1 MDYRE
6 AILKVFERG
15 NPGRIIWQ
23 PRLELWYE
31 YNKRRGTLPRELKNV
46 ELIDV
51 YDILHASVR
60 YFTTPLKVRYRKVKY
75 DVKRLENRTIETW
88 DTPLGVLTRVHMY
101 DEVGYSSAIKEFPIK
116 APEDF
121 KILRYLLEDEEW
133 YFDYETY
140 EKDLEK
146 VGNRGIAQFYFR
158 RSPFQ
163 ALMIDWMGV
172 EKAILLMISD
182 PQTLDEYLEFSE
194 KADDKIYEVILNSP
208 VKILNLGENIDVR
221 FDSPSIFEKYLF
233 PYYNKRIKQIH
244 EAGKFVHIHVD
255 GNFKQ
260 LLPYL
265 KNMNV
270 DGFEAL
276 TPAPQGDVT
285 IEEIKENLC
294 DFVLLDGIPAVY
306 LLSHYS
312 FDQLWNCTEK
322 LVELFHPRLI
332 LGISDEVPPDTEF
345 ERLKLLS
352 EKIRELNDFIMA

>member
-1 MDYRE
+1 M
-6 AILKVFERG
+6 
-15 NPGRIIWQ
+15 
-23 PRLELWYE
+23 
-31 YNKRRGTLPRELKNV
+31 
-46 ELIDV
+46 
-51 YDILHASVR
+51 
-60 YFTTPLKVRYRKVKY
+60 
-75 DVKRLENRTIETW
+75 
-88 DTPLGVLTRVHMY
+88 
-101 DEVGYSSAIKEFPIK
+101 
-116 APEDF
+116 
-121 KILRYLLEDEEW
+121 
-133 YFDYETY
+133 
-140 EKDLEK
+140 
-146 VGNRGIAQFYFR
+146 
-158 RSPFQ
+158 
-163 ALMIDWMGV
+163 
-172 EKAILLMISD
+172 
-182 PQTLDEYLEFSE
+182 
-194 KADDKIYEVILNSP
+194 NSP

-306 LLSHYS
+306 LLNHYS

-322 LVELFHPRLI
+322 LVKLFHPRLI

-345 ERLKLLS
+345 ERLKFLS
-352 EKIRELNDFIMA
+352 MKIEELNNSIINKD